1 MNEFNSIIH
10 LNNKMKYERL
20 LQVSKKKKEVEQRNE
35 NKHKNERGRNSFN
48 QLQYITIYKI
58 DGLINIKNSSQSSTN
73 LELRVILR
81 LIKFG
86 VRMDIFNNF
95 IFIYFQ

>member
-20 LQVSKKKKEVEQRNE
+20 LERGIKEKKQNNE

-48 QLQYITIYKI
+48 QLQYIVIYKI
-58 DGLINIKNSSQSSTN
+58 DGLINI
-73 LELRVILR
+73 
-81 LIKFG
+81 
-86 VRMDIFNNF
+86 
-95 IFIYFQ
+95 